1 MKRWATG
8 LWTLGLVA
16 AFFCGLIPSA
26 AADTLQEIIQRGE
39 LRVAVQTQGPPFSF
53 VDKNGVRTGSSVE
66 FCKLMAQEMG
76 VKVTFLDYDWDG
88 LIPALLSKKA
98 DLLAADMTATLKRAL
113 KVSFTD
119 PFYYTG
125 AVVFAKKGSAFKSIE
140 DCNKENVTIAV
151 LLGSTGEA
159 EAKRFFPKANIKS
172 YKGGGPLLINAV
184 LAGHADIGVND
195 ETAVVGQMQEFP
207 PDSIEILPIRLS
219 KEPLAFAVRPE
230 DTHLLQWI
238 NLFFQW
244 IREDGR
250 YDANINYWVKSLDWK
265 KDH

>member
-1 MKRWATG
+1 MGRWAKTLCAVG
-8 LWTLGLVA
+8 MVAVFLLGL
-16 AFFCGLIPSA
+16 SA
-26 AADTLQEIIQRGE
+26 PGAADTLQEIVQRGE

-76 VKVTFLDYDWDG
+76 VQVKFLDYDWDG

-125 AVVFAKKGSAFKSIE
+125 AVVFAKKGSAYKTIE
-140 DCNKENVTIAV
+140 DCNKEDVTIAV

-159 EAKRFFPKANIKS
+159 EAKRFFPKAKVKS

-219 KEPLAFAVRPE
+219 KQPLAFAVRPE

-244 IREDGR
+244 VREDGR
-250 YDANINYWVKSLDWK
+250 YDQNINYWVKSLDWK